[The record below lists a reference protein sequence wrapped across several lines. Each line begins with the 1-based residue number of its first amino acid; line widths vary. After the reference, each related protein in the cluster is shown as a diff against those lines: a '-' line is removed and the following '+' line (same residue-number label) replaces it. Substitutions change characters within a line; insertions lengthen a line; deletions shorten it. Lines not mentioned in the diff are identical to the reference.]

1 MNRSKTV
8 QPSKTAYA
16 EGNEMQW
23 HARCKTSQSHVQ
35 LVYRL
40 GRKRNAVTLFPWRG
54 APPATAALTAAGAKC
69 NAICARKAQTVLI
82 RPRGKLMQSGSRRG
96 NGTHSA

>member
-1 MNRSKTV
+1 MERSQHCIMQGDLNRSKTR

-23 HARCKTSQSHVQ
+23 HAGCKTSQSHVQ

-40 GRKRNAVTLFPWRG
+40 GRKGNAVALFPWRG
-54 APPATAALTAAGAKC
+54 APPVTAALTAAGAKR
-69 NAICARKAQTVLI
+69 NAICSKKHRLC
-82 RPRGKLMQSGSRRG
+82 
-96 NGTHSA
+96 